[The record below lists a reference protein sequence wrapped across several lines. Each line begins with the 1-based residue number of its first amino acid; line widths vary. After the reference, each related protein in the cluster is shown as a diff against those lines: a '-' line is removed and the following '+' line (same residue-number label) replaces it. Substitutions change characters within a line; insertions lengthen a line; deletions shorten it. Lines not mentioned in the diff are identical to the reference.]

1 MTTTDQFSATMM
13 ITGELMLGMP
23 DPMESFFGPAGPT
36 LHSADIVFAHL
47 ETMHTR
53 RPVPAWEPRL
63 PAPDPDQLACVQAA
77 NYGVLSLAGNPAYGY
92 GPAGI
97 EDTSAWLHSRG
108 IETVG
113 AGMDIDEARRPAIV
127 ERNGVK
133 FGFLARDCIGVKAN
147 AASKS
152 KAGTAYVD
160 ILTHFEQVRWPG
172 EPPAIYTWAEP
183 FSLQAMGE
191 DIQRLRAQC
200 DVLTVALH
208 MGLRRDPVG
217 LADYETQVAHAA
229 IDAGADV
236 IVGYHAHSVKGIAF
250 YKDKPIFHCMGNMVT
265 AYPWESHRRYRP
277 AEPDT
282 LTLSRLREH
291 AGAGRAQ
298 IDPEYPTYPFEAHA
312 RNAMISKFDVR
323 DRRLGSIRVL
333 PCIINKQGQP
343 EVHGHDAGGE
353 QVLEHLRKVTEGAGL
368 NAKFEWSGDEIE
380 VAV

>member
-1 MTTTDQFSATMM
+1 MTTAAPFSATMM
-13 ITGELMLGMP
+13 VTGELMLCMP
-23 DPMESFFGPAGPT
+23 DPMEAFFQPAKPV
-36 LHSADIVFAHL
+36 LHTADVLFSHL
-47 ETMHTR
+47 EVMHTR
-53 RPVPAWEPRL
+53 RPTPAWESRL
-63 PAPDPDQLACVQAA
+63 PAPDPDHLSCLQEA
-77 NYGVLSLAGNPAYGY
+77 NYQVVSLAGNPAYGY

-97 EDTSAWLHSRG
+97 EDTSAWLHEHG

-113 AGMDIDEARRPAIV
+113 AGMNIDEARLPAII

-133 FGFLARDCIGVKAN
+133 FGFLAFDCIGVKAN

-183 FSLQAMGE
+183 WSLQAMGE
-191 DIQRLRAQC
+191 DIARLRAQC

-208 MGLRRDPVG
+208 MGLRRELTG

-236 IVGYHAHSVKGIAF
+236 IVGYHAHAIKGIAF

-265 AYPWESHRRYRP
+265 AYPWESHRRFRQ

-282 LTLSRLREH
+282 LTLSRIREH
-291 AGAGRAQ
+291 AGEGRAQ
-298 IDPEYPTYPFEAHA
+298 IDPDYPSYPFAAHA
-312 RNAMISKFDVR
+312 RNAMIAKFDIR
-323 DRRLGSIRVL
+323 DRQVASIRL
-333 PCIINKQGQP
+333 IPCLINKQGQP
-343 EVHGHDAGGE
+343 EVHGRDDGGE
-353 QVLEHLRKVTEGAGL
+353 QVLEHVRMVTEGAKL

-380 VAV
+380 VGT